1 MINAMEKSNQVQD
14 FAQCQPKSQKIQSI
28 LLPFFSGSNSL
39 DIEFISRRVGHAF
52 LETTISTKQNVRS
65 YSLVTA
71 DQRGQLEKERTLE
84 SSAWLRLIMSSN
96 DFTLE
101 TIALSFCG
109 GSSNSPF

>member
-1 MINAMEKSNQVQD
+1 MINAIEKSNQVQD
-14 FAQCQPKSQKIQSI
+14 FAQCQPKSLKIQSI
-28 LLPFFSGSNSL
+28 LLPFSSGSNSL

-52 LETTISTKQNVRS
+52 LKTTISTKNVRS

-71 DQRGQLEKERTLE
+71 DQKGHLEKERTLE

-101 TIALSFCG
+101 TIALSFSG